1 METAAL
7 AEGYSNH
14 PIANSIR
21 EAYGRELDLSRVDQT
36 TEIAGHGIAVLVD
49 GRKVL
54 VGNEKLMKKEGIDF
68 VPDDHVGTVVYVAKE
83 GRFLGSVCISDT
95 VKEGAREAIS
105 PDEGGRREKM
115 YHAYG
120 RQRRGGSRCG
130 TETRTG

>member
-1 METAAL
+1 MDTIVFDKTGTLTKGVFKVTSIQTVQGEKEDELVETAAL

-68 VPDDHVGTVVYVAKE
+68 VPDDHVGTVS
-83 GRFLGSVCISDT
+83 GICLHF
-95 VKEGAREAIS
+95 
-105 PDEGGRREKM
+105 
-115 YHAYG
+115 
-120 RQRRGGSRCG
+120 
-130 TETRTG
+130 